1 MIKTVTK
8 LYRVPE
14 DAKKA
19 LKELEVQ
26 GYQAGE
32 INMDQQKALLDIWG
46 LDEDTIKY
54 YQWGV
59 SLGGILVGVQ
69 TKEDNISKV
78 RRILRNA
85 ESVPEKET
93 KSSSPAFKIA
103 DRMSATHPID
113 ASMSGDFRK
122 Y

>member
-14 DAKKA
+14 DAQKA
-19 LKELEVQ
+19 LNELAGQ

-32 INMDQQKALLDIWG
+32 INIEQQKALLDIWG
-46 LDEDTIKY
+46 LDEDTINY

-69 TKEDNISKV
+69 TKEDDVSKV

-85 ESVPEKET
+85 ESKT
-93 KSSSPAFKIA
+93 DNTICSSPAFKVA
-103 DRMSATHPID
+103 DRMSATNPID